1 MNQIKITILNWIVK
15 NLFNGI
21 TDDDILHHDGQTL
34 YLGKKPLSQRD
45 VKEIVT
51 GAKVIQEM
59 YTWQLISRELKQ
71 IANQTMYEKSKS
83 VDDMVFG
90 KVMLLVIDLIEKKLK
105 KLSSLK

>member
-59 YTWQLISRELKQ
+59 YAWQLISKELKQ

-90 KVMLLVIDLIEKKLK
+90 KVMLLVVDLIEKKLK

>member
-59 YTWQLISRELKQ
+59 YAWQLISKELKQ